1 MLKKKISFLT
11 ALVMLATLFTG
22 QIPAQAKA
30 GFVESGYTIIDSAYN
45 DGTYVVMAKDLSG
58 TAAKMYVSADGRK
71 WKETLSVDKAKNY
84 ARPNSGQELVY
95 WQEEN
100 LFAAALGNTVYTS
113 PDAVSWSV
121 NSALSGISNAMLE
134 YRDGLLVVA
143 GGKTAVFAESLES
156 VSPQIATLGGD
167 YVTLF
172 IGIESK
178 NKVYISGK
186 DYGTVMEKKENESGT
201 LEWQKTSYF
210 NNTTHFPIS
219 ARDAKYVDGQA
230 KWIISQDNK
239 AQMSVMTASGYP
251 VKSFAPQLATG
262 ENTSII
268 TAIGA
273 NENVIFFATKD
284 GKIYSAPSD
293 AVLIASGEIEAQV
306 WTEVSPATGTAA
318 IAEEVTDITA
328 LGGGEFFVTT
338 ATGVYNLKSTDE
350 GYQYTDMLS
359 YKEIGQAKVIGS
371 LPFDGVT
378 LLGGVYSPELKRYV
392 VYGNDSEHARIF
404 WSDDGIN
411 YEEGVCLMAGTN
423 KPSPFTTEGKNLAV
437 WWPNAISETV
447 QNESGESVTKKI
459 GAFVVAAASVDIA
472 HNVGWYSKDGKTWI
486 YMQGF
491 GKNGDIAVV
500 GDSLY
505 STYYGSQVN
514 LHKFT
519 DVNTWENFTYSGANA
534 GYDLNAM
541 AMNDTEDT
549 LILSHKTSR
558 TYIFN
563 LKTKTKIYN
572 CGGGMQDIHWNSN
585 IASFVMVRNTD
596 NTVYM
601 IKPTETGATLTKV
614 IPNTSSGIL
623 AAIETNGSSYLTGGA
638 AGKLYYSAN
647 ANISATSSF
656 AETAFEGFKKNTLPV
671 TNIFKGADGKY
682 FATASDGKD
691 NDILIVSA
699 DGSEYQKASEL
710 VSLASVSAGDTFT
723 VSVKAKN
730 YTSKSE
736 SIRLIAAIYDQT
748 GTKLLQ
754 VVSGDKTMAQ
764 DSEPVLSLDVTAAEN
779 VTSSSKMKV
788 FIWDSING
796 MVPVAGEAKSFF

>member
-45 DGTYVVMAKDLSG
+45 DGTYVVMAKNLSNLQS
-58 TAAKMYVSADGRK
+58 TPAKIYTSADGRN
-71 WKETLSVDKAKNY
+71 WKETLSETSATKWGSPKSKQNLLWWEKQKVFVAAVGQSIYLSSDGASWTQNTELENRYAIVDEKNGKL
-84 ARPNSGQELVY
+84 AVG
-95 WQEEN
+95 
-100 LFAAALGNTVYTS
+100 
-113 PDAVSWSV
+113 DA
-121 NSALSGISNAMLE
+121 E
-134 YRDGLLVVA
+134 K
-143 GGKTAVFAESLES
+143 GGVKTADSLTESTTTALEKASAVNVMS
-156 VSPQIATLGGD
+156 VADKT
-167 YVTLF
+167 
-172 IGIESK
+172 
-178 NKVYISGK
+178 
-186 DYGTVMEKKENESGT
+186 ESGT
-201 LEWQKTSYF
+201 GYFVADTWSNHNRITDLTKTVGYH
-210 NNTTHFPIS
+210 TFPGTPVDS
-219 ARDAKYVDGQA
+219 KYLPSMNGWMVLSN
-230 KWIISQDNK
+230 SQQLTNIT
-239 AQMSVMTASGYP
+239 MTEGFKNFDVTVGGNA
-251 VKSFAPQLATG
+251 LATG
-262 ENTSII
+262 QNLSALGVDDSTVVVGD
-268 TAIGA
+268 T
-273 NENVIFFATKD
+273 T
-284 GKIYSAPSD
+284 GKIYTMNAPSARITTTQD
-293 AVLIASGEIEAQV
+293 LTEA
-306 WTEVSPATGTAA
+306 SPATGTAA

-378 LLGGVYSPELKRYV
+378 LLGGVYSPELNRYV
-392 VYGNDSEHARIF
+392 VYGNDS
-404 WSDDGIN
+404 DGKGHIYYSN
-411 YEEGVCLMAGTN
+411 NGIDWIPTSIGTQTLTWGFDTN
-423 KPSPFTTEGKNLAV
+423 AKNLAV
-437 WWPNAISETV
+437 WWPEQQKFVIS
-447 QNESGESVTKKI
+447 
-459 GAFVVAAASVDIA
+459 VATARSTQSC
-472 HNVGWYSKDGKTWI
+472 WYSSDGISWGFMRKN
-486 YMQGF
+486 GF
-491 GKNGDIAVV
+491 GDEGDIQVMGKYLYASYKGSRKAIRRFTALDGNFENIFYQRTDISPNCTTMAVSDDETPVILV
-500 GDSLY
+500 G
-505 STYYGSQVN
+505 
-514 LHKFT
+514 
-519 DVNTWENFTYSGANA
+519 A
-534 GYDLNAM
+534 GYGQTFINA
-541 AMNDTEDT
+541 AVAEGDTT
-549 LILSHKTSR
+549 KAKLITP
-558 TYIFN
+558 
-563 LKTKTKIYN
+563 
-572 CGGGMQDIHWNSN
+572 GGAEKASSQMRDVHWNTN
-585 IASFVMVRNTD
+585 IDKFVGVNKI
-596 NTVYM
+596 NNIVYM
-601 IKPTETGATLTKV
+601 IDRDASV
-614 IPNTSSGIL
+614 TSVTPSADSGIL

-764 DSEPVLSLDVTAAEN
+764 DSESVLSLDVTAAEN

>member
-45 DGTYVVMAKDLSG
+45 DGTYVVMAKNLSNLQS
-58 TAAKMYVSADGRK
+58 TPAKIYTSADGRN
-71 WKETLSVDKAKNY
+71 WKETLSETSATKWGSPKSKQNLLWWEKQKVFVAAVGQSIYLSSDGASWTQNTELENRYAIVDEKNGKLAVGDAEKGGVKIADSLTESTTTALEKA
-84 ARPNSGQELVY
+84 S
-95 WQEEN
+95 
-100 LFAAALGNTVYTS
+100 
-113 PDAVSWSV
+113 AVNVMSV
-121 NSALSGISNAMLE
+121 A
-134 YRDGLLVVA
+134 D
-143 GGKTAVFAESLES
+143 KT
-156 VSPQIATLGGD
+156 
-167 YVTLF
+167 
-172 IGIESK
+172 
-178 NKVYISGK
+178 
-186 DYGTVMEKKENESGT
+186 ESGT
-201 LEWQKTSYF
+201 GYFVADTWSNHNRITDLTKTVGYH
-210 NNTTHFPIS
+210 TFPGTPVDS
-219 ARDAKYVDGQA
+219 KYLPSMNGWMVLSN
-230 KWIISQDNK
+230 SQQLTNIT
-239 AQMSVMTASGYP
+239 MTEGFKNFDVTVGGNA
-251 VKSFAPQLATG
+251 LATG
-262 ENTSII
+262 QNLSALGVDDSTVVVGD
-268 TAIGA
+268 T
-273 NENVIFFATKD
+273 T
-284 GKIYSAPSD
+284 GKIYTMNAPSARITTTQD
-293 AVLIASGEIEAQV
+293 LTEA
-306 WTEVSPATGTAA
+306 SPATGTAA

-392 VYGNDSEHARIF
+392 VYGNDS
-404 WSDDGIN
+404 DGKGHIYYSN
-411 YEEGVCLMAGTN
+411 NGIDWIPTSIGTQTLTWGFDTN
-423 KPSPFTTEGKNLAV
+423 AKNLAV
-437 WWPNAISETV
+437 WWPEQQKFVIS
-447 QNESGESVTKKI
+447 
-459 GAFVVAAASVDIA
+459 VATARSTQSC
-472 HNVGWYSKDGKTWI
+472 WYSSDGISWGFMRKNGFGDEGDIQVMGKYLYTSYKGSRKAIRRFTALDGKFENIFYQRT
-486 YMQGF
+486 
-491 GKNGDIAVV
+491 DISPNCTTMAVSDDETPVILV
-500 GDSLY
+500 G
-505 STYYGSQVN
+505 
-514 LHKFT
+514 
-519 DVNTWENFTYSGANA
+519 A
-534 GYDLNAM
+534 GYGQTFINA
-541 AMNDTEDT
+541 AVAEGDTT
-549 LILSHKTSR
+549 KAKLITP
-558 TYIFN
+558 
-563 LKTKTKIYN
+563 
-572 CGGGMQDIHWNSN
+572 GGAEKASSQMRDVHWNTN
-585 IASFVMVRNTD
+585 IDKFVGVNKI
-596 NTVYM
+596 NNIVYM
-601 IKPTETGATLTKV
+601 IDRDASV
-614 IPNTSSGIL
+614 TSVTPSADSGIL

-764 DSEPVLSLDVTAAEN
+764 DSESVLSLDVTAAEN

>member
-11 ALVMLATLFTG
+11 VLVMLATLFTG

-45 DGTYVVMAKDLSG
+45 DGTYVVMAKNLSG

-71 WKETLSVDKAKNY
+71 WKETLSVDNAKNY

-156 VSPQIATLGGD
+156 VSPQIATLGGS

-201 LEWQKTSYF
+201 IEWQKTSYF

-306 WTEVSPATGTAA
+306 WTEASPATGTAA

-378 LLGGVYSPELKRYV
+378 LLGGVYSPELNRYV
-392 VYGNDSEHARIF
+392 VYGNDS
-404 WSDDGIN
+404 DGKGHIYYSN
-411 YEEGVCLMAGTN
+411 NGIDWIPTSIGTQTLTWGFDTN
-423 KPSPFTTEGKNLAV
+423 AKNLAV
-437 WWPNAISETV
+437 WWPEQQKFVIS
-447 QNESGESVTKKI
+447 
-459 GAFVVAAASVDIA
+459 VATARSTQSC
-472 HNVGWYSKDGKTWI
+472 WYSSDGISWGFMRKN
-486 YMQGF
+486 GF
-491 GKNGDIAVV
+491 GDEGDIQVMGKYLYTSYKGSRKAIRRFTALDGTFENIFYQRTDISPNCTTMAVSDDETPVILV
-500 GDSLY
+500 G
-505 STYYGSQVN
+505 
-514 LHKFT
+514 
-519 DVNTWENFTYSGANA
+519 A
-534 GYDLNAM
+534 GYGQTFINA
-541 AMNDTEDT
+541 AVAEGDTT
-549 LILSHKTSR
+549 KAKLITP
-558 TYIFN
+558 
-563 LKTKTKIYN
+563 
-572 CGGGMQDIHWNSN
+572 GGAEKASSQMRDVHWNTN
-585 IASFVMVRNTD
+585 IDKFVGVNKI
-596 NTVYM
+596 NNIVYM
-601 IKPTETGATLTKV
+601 IDRDASV
-614 IPNTSSGIL
+614 TSVTPSADSGIL

-638 AGKLYYSAN
+638 AGKLYYSAH

-764 DSEPVLSLDVTAAEN
+764 DSESVLSLDVTAAEN